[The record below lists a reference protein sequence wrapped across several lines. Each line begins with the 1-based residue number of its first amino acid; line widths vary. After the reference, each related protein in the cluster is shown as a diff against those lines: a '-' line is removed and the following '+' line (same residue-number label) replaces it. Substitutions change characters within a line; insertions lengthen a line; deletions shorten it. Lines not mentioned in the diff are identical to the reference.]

1 MKTFRFASF
10 DVVSLLNCAR
20 AFRVAGSSRR
30 SEGYSYS
37 RSSYGG
43 IYDLIFIGILT
54 NLGHLCQQLTGVRQ
68 MFKDRG
74 KD

>member
-1 MKTFRFASF
+1 
-10 DVVSLLNCAR
+10 
-20 AFRVAGSSRR
+20 VAGSSRR

-43 IYDLIFIGILT
+43 IYDLIFVGTLT
-54 NLGHLCQQLTGVRQ
+54 NLGHLCQQLKGVRQ